1 MGHGECLADHA
12 SLPIRIGRREDP
24 PIDAIK
30 MLIKQV
36 QHAKV
41 ANVLATEE

>member
-1 MGHGECLADHA
+1 LGE
-12 SLPIRIGRREDP
+12 EKDP

-30 MLIKQV
+30 MLIQAK
-36 QHAKV
+36 HAKV